1 VRVDYLARRCGVFV
15 LIVWIAATL
24 NFFLPRLSGQ
34 DPVRSKLLQQAQLGG
49 YVHSGIDAMVKDYD
63 RRFGL
68 DRPLWQQYLS
78 YLRDAARLDFNYSI
92 ANYPRK
98 VNELIAEAVPWTI
111 GLLGTTTLL
120 SFGLGTF
127 LGALLAWPG
136 APRWMRYLMPPLWA
150 LHAIPFFLLG
160 LVLIY
165 LLAFQIQLMP
175 MFGGY
180 SAGAFPGLNVT
191 FVWDVIRH
199 AILPAMSIVLVATG
213 GWALAMRGMMVTTQG
228 EDYVTFAEAKGL
240 RSLTIFVRYCLRNAI
255 LPQTTALALALGN
268 ILSGAVLVE
277 VIFGYPGIGTV
288 LFHAIREND
297 HFLIQG
303 IVFTVIVALGL
314 ATLILDAIY
323 PLLDPRI
330 NYRRT

>member
-1 VRVDYLARRCGVFV
+1 MRADYLARRVGVFV
-15 LIVWIAATL
+15 LIVWLAATL

-34 DPVRSKLLQQAQLGG
+34 DPVRATLLQQASLGG
-49 YVHSGIDAMVKDYD
+49 HVQMGLEAMVKEYE

-68 DRPLWQQYLS
+68 DKPLWRQYVT
-78 YLRDAARLDFNYSI
+78 YLGDVSRFNFNYSI
-92 ANYPRK
+92 SNYPRT
-98 VNELIAEAVPWTI
+98 VNEIIAEAIPWTVL
-111 GLLGTTTLL
+111 LLGTTTIL
-120 SFGLGTF
+120 SFTIGTL

-136 APRWMRYLMPPLWA
+136 APRWMRLLMPPLWA

-160 LVLIY
+160 LILMYVFAFRFQ
-165 LLAFQIQLMP
+165 LLP

-180 SAGAFPGLNVT
+180 SPGAFPALT
-191 FVWDVIRH
+191 LRFVGDVLAH
-199 AILPAMSIVLVATG
+199 AILPALSIVLVATG
-213 GWALAMRGMMVTTQG
+213 GWALGMRGMMVTTMG

-240 RSLTIFVRYCLRNAI
+240 TRLTIFLRYCVRNAI

-277 VIFGYPGIGTV
+277 VIFGFPGVGTI

-303 IVFTVIVALGL
+303 IVFTVIVALGV
-314 ATLILDAIY
+314 ATLILDVVY

-330 NYRRT
+330 SYRRT